1 MFRYAPRGLIAHY
14 TIPTNQS
21 EPGAALPFSLNQ
33 TGTLLPRHLAQFVSA
48 IDRRPEMER
57 KKRIEIIGKF
67 GYWRSILNSA
77 PEAGALPDC
86 ATLRHL

>member
-48 IDRRPEMER
+48 IDNQNLLASIAEALR
-57 KKRIEIIGKF
+57 KE
-67 GYWRSILNSA
+67 L
-77 PEAGALPDC
+77 
-86 ATLRHL
+86 